1 MERMLRV
8 QTVKFVGPGFSSI
21 SPGKEKRATT
31 SSGDQASDKWKVKK
45 VGIGRVLLSVEMLF
59 GMVQGE
65 GDENERSEVTRWNGD
80 GMTVGGGRR

>member
-1 MERMLRV
+1 
-8 QTVKFVGPGFSSI
+8 
-21 SPGKEKRATT
+21 
-31 SSGDQASDKWKVKK
+31 VKK